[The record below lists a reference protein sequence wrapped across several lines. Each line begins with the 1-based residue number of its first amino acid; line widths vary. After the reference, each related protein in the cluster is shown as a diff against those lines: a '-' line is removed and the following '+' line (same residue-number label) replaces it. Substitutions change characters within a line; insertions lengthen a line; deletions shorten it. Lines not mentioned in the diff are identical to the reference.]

1 MKTAAQHQVC
11 RTDPSPLL
19 CSVSC
24 ESFLLMCMRSFSLFV
39 TPWTVVRQ
47 APLSMGF
54 PSKNPGVGCHFL
66 LQEIFPTQGSNPHLL
81 RLLHWQAD
89 SLPLSHLVL
98 TSERK
103 VLMPS
108 SDATKNNARES
119 LFLAWIGVCP
129 GACIHEQ
136 SLSRGVWC
144 SVQTQRELC
153 LVFRRTRSWAGDA
166 A

>member
-1 MKTAAQHQVC
+1 MVTGECQPCTVLSGLSRSVMSDSLMPCVWTVALQ
-11 RTDPSPLL
+11 PLL
-19 CSVSC
+19 SM
-24 ESFLLMCMRSFSLFV
+24 ESF
-39 TPWTVVRQ
+39 
-47 APLSMGF
+47 
-54 PSKNPGVGCHFL
+54 SKNTGVGCHFL